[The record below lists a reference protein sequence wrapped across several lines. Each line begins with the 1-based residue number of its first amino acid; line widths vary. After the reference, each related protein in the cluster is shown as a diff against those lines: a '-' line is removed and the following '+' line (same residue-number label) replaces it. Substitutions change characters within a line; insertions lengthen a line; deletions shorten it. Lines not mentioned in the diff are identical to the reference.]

1 MDGSKERLSGHLRER
16 FSDSLQLRLSLW
28 LTVAILAVAALAG
41 VLSFAAALDE
51 ANELQDETLRQVSK
65 MYARGHVPAPNEPD
79 PFSAGDKERVVVQL
93 LSAKPSD
100 SAAIPLDTIPGRLAA
115 LPDGIHSQTVNGTA
129 YRMLLATLPSGE
141 RLAVAQDAAVRDESA
156 REGALRTLLPFLIV
170 LPVLL
175 IVVAVLVRRLF
186 QPMALLAREID
197 QRDQRSEQDLQELA
211 THGLP
216 AEVRPFVVAINR
228 LLARVA
234 QAMQAQRRFVA
245 DAAHELRSPL
255 TALSLQAESLAGSL
269 AAAELPPPA
278 LERLA
283 ALRLGIERSRVLL
296 NQMLALARA
305 QSPLPAPPAPVPLQR
320 IFRRV
325 LEDLYPLAEQK
336 NLDIGMAEGADVAVL
351 ADEIDLLVLVKNLVD
366 NAIRYTPAGG
376 RIDLRALDGGPA
388 PRLQVSD
395 SGPGIPPEQRQRVF
409 DPFFRT
415 LGNEH
420 AGSGLGLSIVATVA
434 ARLGAQLQL
443 DWSDPAAA
451 SGLQVTVVFPPH
463 PAL

>member
-1 MDGSKERLSGHLRER
+1 M
-16 FSDSLQLRLSLW
+16 
-28 LTVAILAVAALAG
+28 
-41 VLSFAAALDE
+41 
-51 ANELQDETLRQVSK
+51 
-65 MYARGHVPAPNEPD
+65 
-79 PFSAGDKERVVVQL
+79 
-93 LSAKPSD
+93 
-100 SAAIPLDTIPGRLAA
+100 
-115 LPDGIHSQTVNGTA
+115 
-129 YRMLLATLPSGE
+129 
-141 RLAVAQDAAVRDESA
+141 
-156 REGALRTLLPFLIV
+156 
-170 LPVLL
+170 
-175 IVVAVLVRRLF
+175 VAVLVRRLF

-211 THGLP
+211 QHGLP
-216 AEVRPFVVAINR
+216 AEVQPFVVAINR

-234 QAMQAQRRFVA
+234 QAMHAQRRFVA

-255 TALSLQAESLAGSL
+255 TALSLQAESLATV
-269 AAAELPPPA
+269 ELPSPA

-305 QSPLPAPPAPVPLQR
+305 QSPLPAAPAPVPLQR

-336 NLDIGMAEGADVAVL
+336 SLDVGMAEGPDVAVL

-376 RIDLRALDGGPA
+376 RIDLRALGDGSV

-420 AGSGLGLSIVATVA
+420 AGSGLGLSIVATIA
-434 ARLGAQLQL
+434 ARIGARLQL
-443 DWSDPAAA
+443 DWSDPVAA

-463 PAL
+463 PAPQSTPRTG

>member
-1 MDGSKERLSGHLRER
+1 MDGSKERLKVYLR
-16 FSDSLQLRLSLW
+16 DSLQLRLSLW
-28 LTVAILAVAALAG
+28 LTVAILSVAALAG
-41 VLSFAAALDE
+41 VFSFATALDE

-65 MYARGHVPAPNEPD
+65 LYASGQVTVVNESD
-79 PFSAGDKERVVVQL
+79 PFAAGDADRVVVQL

-115 LPDGIHSQTVNGTA
+115 LPDGIHSQTINGTA
-129 YRMLLATLPSGE
+129 YRMLLATLSSGE

-211 THGLP
+211 QHGLP
-216 AEVRPFVVAINR
+216 AEVQPFVVAINR

-234 QAMQAQRRFVA
+234 QAMHAQRRFVA

-255 TALSLQAESLAGSL
+255 TALSLQAESLATV
-269 AAAELPPPA
+269 ELPSPA

-305 QSPLPAPPAPVPLQR
+305 QSPLPAAPAPVPLQR

-336 NLDIGMAEGADVAVL
+336 SLDVGMAEGPDVAVL

-376 RIDLRALDGGPA
+376 RIDLRALGDGSV

-420 AGSGLGLSIVATVA
+420 AGSGLGLSIVATIA
-434 ARLGAQLQL
+434 ARIGARLQL
-443 DWSDPAAA
+443 DWSDPVAA

-463 PAL
+463 PAPQSTPRTG